1 MPEIEINS
9 EEVRPLKLEEDIVT
23 VRTVSK
29 RIVSLLNLSLT
40 NQTKIVTA
48 ASELARNV
56 IEHGNGGEVHVQLV
70 SNGMRSGIR
79 LVFKDTGPGIAN
91 IEEAMRDGFS
101 SKKGMGLGLGGA
113 KRLSDE
119 FTIESDTSG
128 TCVTITKWAN

>member
-1 MPEIEINS
+1 MSEVEVNS
-9 EEVRPLKLEEDIVT
+9 EEIRPLKTEEDLIT

-29 RIVSLLNLSLT
+29 RVVSLLNLSLT

-56 IEHGNGGEVHVQLV
+56 IEHGGGGEVHIQLV

-79 LVFKDTGPGIAN
+79 LVFADQGPGIPS
-91 IEEAMRDGFS
+91 IDEAMRDGFS
-101 SKKGMGLGLGGA
+101 SKKGMGLGLGGS

-119 FTIESDTSG
+119 FSIESDSSG
-128 TCVTITKWAN
+128 TTVSITKWAE